1 MKKEAVKM
9 VSLLIGRKGTGKTKR
24 MVDFANDSMETAD
37 GSIVFINNDHRLM
50 YDLKYQIRVVCM
62 EEYEDITNSD
72 EYIGFIYGIISSD
85 HDIEKIF
92 IDSILKH
99 ADFKISDLPEF
110 LERLNNISKK
120 FELDFIVSISAD
132 KKERANIDFTNFEIL
147 NEQLDMP
154 NSN

>member
-1 MKKEAVKM
+1 M

-154 NSN
+154 NLG